1 MANLITQLRERL
13 ASYNETFGTDLNQVE
28 QRSWHWFRMR
38 LGVITASG
46 ISAILA
52 KSGSAT
58 RDGYMAELI
67 AEIATGAPGEPVSA
81 KAMQWGIEQEPAA
94 IETYSFNTGKIVQ
107 QIPFIYGKDMRF
119 GCSPDGVMDDKTLE
133 IKCPFNTR
141 YHIELIVDGR
151 MKKEYQD
158 QVQFQMYVAGT
169 EAVDF
174 LSFDPRMQKHIDFM
188 VTVERS
194 DKHIALFNDA
204 IPQFIMEMDA
214 KLDRIGFQYGDQ
226 WK

>member
-1 MANLITQLRERL
+1 MSLYESLKADL
-13 ASYNETFGTDLNQVE
+13 GTYSEVLGFDPVVVE
-28 QRSWHWFRMR
+28 QRSYPWFKMR

-46 ISAILA
+46 VSAVLA

-58 RDGYMAELI
+58 REGYMAELI

-81 KAMQWGIEQEPAA
+81 KALEWGINNEPAA
-94 IETYSFNTGKIVQ
+94 IQTYEFSTMQTVQ
-107 QIPFIYGKDMRF
+107 QIPFIYAHDMRI
-119 GCSPDGVMDDKTLE
+119 GCSPDGVTEYKTLE
-133 IKCPFNTR
+133 IKCPWNTR

-158 QVQFQMYVAGT
+158 QVQFQMFVAGNDQ
-169 EAVDF
+169 VDF
-174 LSFDPRMQKHIDFM
+174 ISFDPRMLRHVDYI
-188 VTVERS
+188 VTVDRS
-194 DKHIALFNDA
+194 DKYIATFNDA

-214 KLDRIGFQYGDQ
+214 KLARLGFEFGEQ

>member
-1 MANLITQLRERL
+1 MSLYESLTERL
-13 ASYNETFGTDLNQVE
+13 AKHADVLGFNPVTVE
-28 QRSWHWFRMR
+28 QRSYQWFRMR
-38 LGVITASG
+38 LGCITASG

-52 KSGSAT
+52 KTGSAT

-94 IETYSFNTGKIVQ
+94 IETYSFNTGKIVR

-214 KLDRIGFQYGDQ
+214 KLDRIGFKYGDQ

>member
-1 MANLITQLRERL
+1 MTLYESLTERL
-13 ASYNETFGTDLNQVE
+13 SQHAQVLGFDPVTVE
-28 QRSWHWFRMR
+28 QRSYQWFRMR

-46 ISAILA
+46 VSAVLA
-52 KSGSAT
+52 KPGSAT

-94 IETYSFNTGKIVQ
+94 IETYSFNTGHAVR
-107 QIPFIYGKDMRF
+107 QIPFIYGKGMRF
-119 GCSPDGVMDDKTLE
+119 GCSPDGVMGEKTLE

-151 MKKEYQD
+151 MKKEYQE

-169 EAVDF
+169 NEVDF
-174 LSFDPRMQKHIDFM
+174 LSFDPRMQKHMDFM

-194 DKHIALFNDA
+194 DKYMQLFDDA
-204 IPQFIMEMDA
+204 IPQFIMEMDM
-214 KLDRIGFQYGDQ
+214 KLEKLGFSFGEQ